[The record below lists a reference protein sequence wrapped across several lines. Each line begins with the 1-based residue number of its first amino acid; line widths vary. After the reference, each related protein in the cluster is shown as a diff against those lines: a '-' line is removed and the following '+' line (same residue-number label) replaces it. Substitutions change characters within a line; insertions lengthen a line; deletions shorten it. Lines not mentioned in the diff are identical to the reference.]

1 MLDLPRLLEPED
13 LLPLLGRSDL
23 LIIDLSKQAVHQ
35 EAHIPG
41 AIFVPFQT
49 LVHGQPPATGHLPE
63 GERLSQLFAWIG
75 LHPDLHV
82 VAYDDEGGGWAGRFL
97 WTLDLIGHTRWSY
110 LNGGLVA
117 WLQAGLPT
125 EDTQH
130 QPASRAAYVHEL
142 DRRHL
147 ADIDDLLQAIER
159 QDTELVIWD
168 ARSPEEFHGQRQFA
182 QRAGHIPGAI
192 NYEWTRAMDRERGL
206 RLRPLEELRAE
217 LAALGISADKDI
229 VTHCHT
235 HHRSGLTWLIGRLL
249 GFPRLRAY
257 AGSWSEWGNHRHTP
271 IETPDPRG

>member
-13 LLPLLGRSDL
+13 LLPLLDRSDL
-23 LIIDLSKQAVHQ
+23 LVVDLSKQAVHQ
-35 EAHIPG
+35 EAHVPG
-41 AIFVPFQT
+41 AIFVPFQA
-49 LVHGQPPATGHLPE
+49 LIHGQPPVTGHLPE
-63 GERLSQLFAWIG
+63 AERLSQLFAWLG

-97 WTLDLIGHTRWSY
+97 WTLDLIGHERWSY

-125 EDTQH
+125 EDALH
-130 QPASRAAYVHEL
+130 QPASRPAREHRI

-147 ADIDDLLQAIER
+147 IDIEDLMQALER
-159 QDTELVIWD
+159 KDEDLVIWD
-168 ARSPEEFHGQRQFA
+168 ARSPEEYQGQRQFA
-182 QRAGHIPGAI
+182 QRSGHIPGAI

-217 LAALGISADKDI
+217 LAACGISADKDV

-249 GFPRLRAY
+249 GFPRIRAY

-271 IETPDPRG
+271 IHRDS